1 MEDVKEQNAE
11 PKNTQ
16 KRSDWSLAVISFT
29 ESAFLPII
37 TDPFLLGMTIA
48 KPKMWL
54 RYTMI
59 AGIASVLGGLF
70 GYLIGA
76 VFFDTLGQR
85 IIDLYSM
92 QAAYDS
98 TAALIAK
105 GAFVFSLIGAFTP
118 VPYKL
123 VAILGGVFHINIF
136 AFILASIIGRFG
148 RFVIVAYISHR
159 FGKYALKRFNKHLKL
174 ATIALVA
181 GVILY
186 LLMLFVG
193 K

>member
-1 MEDVKEQNAE
+1 MSEEVIEHTTTTKKDN
-11 PKNTQ
+11 Q

-59 AGIASVLGGLF
+59 AGTTSVLGGLL

-76 VFFDTLGQR
+76 VFFGTLGQPL
-85 IIDLYSM
+85 IDFYNM
-92 QAAYDS
+92 QATYDS
-98 TAALIAK
+98 TAALVGK
-105 GAFVFSLIGAFTP
+105 GAFLFSLIGAFTP

-148 RFVIVAYISHR
+148 RFIIVAYISRR
-159 FGKYALKRFNKHLKL
+159 FGEYALKRFNKQLKL
-174 ATIALVA
+174 ATLALVA
-181 GVILY
+181 GILFY
-186 LLMLFVG
+186 VAMLIF
-193 K
+193 